1 MRKHPAIEYD
11 ETAMGITTGL
21 ITVRGPEY
29 HPNLRLAEAAR
40 ERGHRI
46 ILVHPY
52 RVWPDLI
59 GGKFAF
65 SGIPETQ
72 IPDIV
77 LPRQGATIGESCL
90 ALIHQFCLMGIPVVN
105 NLDSIRI
112 SKNKF
117 LTLQVLAA
125 AGIPIPDTLF
135 VNSKEGLW
143 NAVKRLGGTPLV
155 AKQVSGRQGTGVIL
169 FDSINSTALSIKDY
183 LDRRSGLLIQRFIP
197 PAGRKDIRVLVIGGE
212 VAGAMELK
220 PREGDF
226 RANFHLSGESYPKD
240 LPLDLARIAVKSVA
254 AVGLDIGGVDL
265 LLDKKDRAYVIE
277 VNYSP
282 GFKGLEAATGID
294 IAGRIVDYAV
304 EISRKNRV

>member
-1 MRKHPAIEYD
+1 
-11 ETAMGITTGL
+11 MGITIGL
-21 ITVRGPEY
+21 ITVRGPDY

-40 ERGHRI
+40 ERDHRI
-46 ILVHPY
+46 LLVHPY

-59 GGKFAF
+59 GGKF
-65 SGIPETQ
+65 SLVGMPDTEV
-72 IPDIV
+72 PDIV
-77 LPRQGATIGESCL
+77 LPRQGATVGESCL
-90 ALIHQFCLMGIPVVN
+90 ALIHQFGLIGIPVVN

-117 LTLQVLAA
+117 FTLQILTA
-125 AGIPIPDTLF
+125 AGIPAPDTLF
-135 VNSKEGLW
+135 VNSEEGFW
-143 NAVKRLGGTPLV
+143 EAVKRLGGTPLV

-169 FDSINSTALSIKDY
+169 FDSINSAALSIKDY

-197 PAGRKDIRVLVIGGE
+197 PAGRKDIRALVIGGE

-240 LPLDLARIAVKSVA
+240 LPSELARIAVKAVS

-265 LLDKKDRAYVIE
+265 LLDKKGRAYVIE

-282 GFKGLEAATGID
+282 GFKGLEAATGMD

-304 EISRKNRV
+304 ETYRENRA